1 MYHSLRSTSRQSR
14 RLALS
19 LWLMVM
25 GVLLSSPLPAAAAGG
40 FSTQSGL
47 KAGAEARWVASGGQT
62 SLRFDAGLLENL
74 QLRISGSESARS
86 PDQPGDHALA
96 IAAFPELEFWAPR
109 GAFDGFIGGALQQ
122 HGLLLLHYVRD
133 RAEGSVDLS
142 DFTLLPA
149 SNETLELRDAAGQA
163 WFYLDYIHVMLYPET
178 GLITLGNMDLR
189 IGAALAT
196 RLGHPELEGIVIG
209 QAFIS
214 AAMRPSSQPGLLDE
228 SPDEPQDETQDQTM
242 GSTCTVPNWH
252 NGSNYTTDVALYSI
266 GSVQQVARQPGVR
279 VAIAPSASLR
289 NVGTADVPWYG
300 KFHTAPAGTY
310 PQPYNR
316 DQHPFL
322 VWALYREQDG
332 IFEQV
337 AASGLKH
344 AFFAQNSQC
353 GCAGG
358 NILWSANNAATGMGC
373 TDLYSVSTNDD
384 TTRLGIRQE
393 VPALTGA
400 WEQCGSMFAPGAT
413 APGPCAA
420 TFTGGTVDEFDRR
433 LVVAESELGV
443 SGASYWLD
451 AWYLVRD
458 DVNIFNSMARVTLS
472 PVYNGISMWNFSPGV
487 TVSGPAIDAWV
498 APGTSTSSSA
508 HVRGDT
514 GNGQYS
520 LAVKVYELGNGNRR
534 FVYALM
540 NFDFDA
546 GFDSLALPLPVGV
559 SVSDFG
565 FADADTSAANDWVA
579 AVDAGQL
586 VWTAPSGAELD
597 WGLLA
602 TFYFET
608 DAEPQQGTVLLSAG
622 DSGDD
627 IEVPVLALGPSD
639 IVLQDGFESP
649 DAP

>member
-1 MYHSLRSTSRQSR
+1 MYHSLRSASPQTG

-25 GVLLSSPLPAAAAGG
+25 GVLLPSGLPAETAGG
-40 FSTQSGL
+40 FPTQSGL
-47 KAGAEARWVASGGQT
+47 KAGAEARWLASGGRT

-74 QLRISGSESARS
+74 RLRISGSGSVRS

-96 IAAFPELEFWAPR
+96 IAVFPELGFWAPR

-122 HGLLLLHYVRD
+122 HGSLLLHYARD
-133 RAEGSVDLS
+133 RDEGSVDLS
-142 DFTLLPA
+142 DFTLVPA

-163 WFYLDYIHVMLYPET
+163 WFYLDYIHVMLYPQS
-178 GLITLGNMDLR
+178 GMITLANMDLR
-189 IGAALAT
+189 INAALAE
-196 RLGHPELEGIVIG
+196 RLGQPELEGIVIG

-214 AAMRPSSQPGLLDE
+214 AGMRPSSQPGLLDK
-228 SPDEPQDETQDQTM
+228 SPDEPQDETL
-242 GSTCTVPNWH
+242 GSTACTAPNWH
-252 NGSNYTTDVALYSI
+252 NGSNYTTDVALYNI
-266 GSVQQVARQPGVR
+266 GGVQQVAREPGVR

-300 KFHTAPAGTY
+300 KFHTDPGETY
-310 PQPYNR
+310 PQPYSR

-344 AFFAQNSQC
+344 AFFAQNTACS
-353 GCAGG
+353 CAGG
-358 NILWSANNAATGMGC
+358 NILWSANNATNVNGVGC

-384 TTRLGIRQE
+384 TARLGIRQE

-413 APGPCAA
+413 PPGPCAA
-420 TFTGGTVDEFDRR
+420 TFSGETADEFDRR
-433 LVVAESELGV
+433 LVVAESELGAP
-443 SGASYWLD
+443 GASYWLD

-458 DVNIFNSMARVTLS
+458 DINIFNSMARVTLS
-472 PVYNGISMWNFSPGV
+472 PAYNGISMWNFSPGV

-498 APGTSTSSSA
+498 APGTSTANSA
-508 HVRGDT
+508 HVRGNT

-520 LAVKVYELGNGNRR
+520 LAVKVYDLGGGNRR

-546 GFDSLALPLPVGV
+546 KFDRLALPLPVGV

-579 AVDAGQL
+579 TVDAGQL
-586 VWTAPSGAELD
+586 AWTAPSGADLD

-608 DAEPQQGTVLLSAG
+608 DAEPEQGVVLLSAG
-622 DSGDD
+622 DSEDD
-627 IEVPVLALGPSD
+627 FEVPVLALGPSD
-639 IVLQDGFESP
+639 IILQDGFESP
-649 DAP
+649 DFP